1 LGALMRRAGKARAQM
16 LTKVDPVHNASRTSQ
31 DDLVSTP
38 RNPVPGGANAGHFLA
53 GDGARIRFAWW
64 GPTGMN
70 KLGTVCIVVGRA
82 EFIEKYFEAVS
93 DLRRRGFAVA
103 IMDHRGQGG
112 SSRPLADPRKG
123 HVDDFGQYDADLEQ
137 FMAEIVLPDCPAPY
151 YALAH
156 SMGANI
162 LLRATRSRM
171 CWFDRIIL
179 TAPLIELQPSHTTIP
194 ASPRLAEFLTLCGLG
209 TTYVPGGNGVALDAQ
224 RFDGNPLTSDAQR
237 YARTQEVLQAA
248 PELALGSP
256 TIGWYHAASQ
266 SMNLLNSAA
275 FPPSV
280 KVPALIVASGND
292 PVVSLRA
299 IESFTSRLRMGAR
312 VLIPGARHELLQE
325 RNSLREQFW
334 AAFDA
339 YIPGARPSRAEQL
352 IGL

>member
-1 LGALMRRAGKARAQM
+1 M
-16 LTKVDPVHNASRTSQ
+16 LTTAEPMADAEIRS
-31 DDLVSTP
+31 DGLLVSTP
-38 RNPVPGGANAGHFLA
+38 RNPVPGGGAAGHFLA
-53 GDGARIRFAWW
+53 ADGARIRFAWW

-70 KLGTVCIVVGRA
+70 KLGTVCILMGRA
-82 EFIEKYFEAVS
+82 EFIEKYFEVIS

-112 SSRPLADPRKG
+112 SSRPLSNPRKG
-123 HVDDFGQYDADLEQ
+123 HVDDFAQYDADLEQ

-179 TAPLIELQPSHTTIP
+179 TAPLIQLEANHTRVP
-194 ASPRLAEFLTLCGLG
+194 ASPRLAEILTLTGLG
-209 TTYVPGGNGVALDAQ
+209 TMYVPGGDANSWDEEP
-224 RFDGNPLTSDAQR
+224 FDGNPLTSDAQR
-237 YARTQEVLQAA
+237 YARTQEVLRLA

-256 TIGWYHAASQ
+256 TIGWYHAACQ
-266 SMNLLNSAA
+266 SMALLNSEG
-275 FPPSV
+275 FPASV
-280 KVPALIVASGND
+280 KVPSLIVASGND
-292 PVVSLRA
+292 PIVSLRA
-299 IESFTSRLRMGAR
+299 IESFTSRLRMGAH
-312 VLIPGARHELLQE
+312 VLISGARHEVLQE
-325 RNSLREQFW
+325 RNGLRDQFW

-352 IGL
+352 LGL

>member
-1 LGALMRRAGKARAQM
+1 M
-16 LTKVDPVHNASRTSQ
+16 LTFAGPMPMTDRTA
-31 DDLVSTP
+31 DEVLVSTP
-38 RNPVPGGANAGHFLA
+38 RNPVPGGVTAGYFLA
-53 GDGARIRFAWW
+53 NDGARIRFAWW
-64 GPTGMN
+64 GPTGLN
-70 KLGTVCIVVGRA
+70 KLGTVCILMGRA
-82 EFIEKYFEAVS
+82 EFIEKYFEVIS

-112 SSRPLADPRKG
+112 SSRPLANPRKG

-179 TAPLIELQPSHTTIP
+179 TAPLIALDPHHARVVAP
-194 ASPRLAEFLTLCGLG
+194 PRMAEMLTLCGMG
-209 TTYVPGGNGVALDAQ
+209 TMHVPRGNGVAMDEMP
-224 RFDGNPLTSDAQR
+224 FENNPLTSDPQR
-237 YARTQEVLQAA
+237 YARTQEVLRAA
-248 PELALGSP
+248 PELAVGSP
-256 TIGWYHAASQ
+256 TIGWFHAASQ
-266 SMNLLNSAA
+266 AMALLNSEG
-275 FPPSV
+275 FPRSV

-292 PVVSLRA
+292 PIISLRA
-299 IESFTSRLRMGAR
+299 IEGFTSRLRMGAH
-312 VLIPGARHELLQE
+312 VLVPGARHEVLQE
-325 RNSLREQFW
+325 RNGLRDQFW

-352 IGL
+352 LGL

>member
-1 LGALMRRAGKARAQM
+1 M
-16 LTKVDPVHNASRTSQ
+16 LTLVQPTSGT
-31 DDLVSTP
+31 DSYAHGGLVSTP
-38 RNPVPGGANAGHFLA
+38 RNPVPGGATRGHFLA
-53 GDGARIRFAWW
+53 SDGARIRYAWW

-70 KLGTVCIVVGRA
+70 KLGTVCILMGRA
-82 EFIEKYFEAVS
+82 EFIEKYFEVVS

-112 SSRPLADPRKG
+112 SSRPLANPRKG
-123 HVDDFGQYDADLEQ
+123 HVDDFVQYDADLEQ

-179 TAPLIELQPSHTTIP
+179 TAPLIQLEADHTRIP
-194 ASPRLAEFLTLCGLG
+194 ASPRLAEFLTLAGLG
-209 TTYVPGGNGVALDAQ
+209 TMYVPQGNRIALDEQPFA
-224 RFDGNPLTSDAQR
+224 GNPLTSDAQR
-237 YARTQEVLQAA
+237 YARTQEVLRAA

-256 TIGWYHAASQ
+256 TIGWYHAACQ
-266 SMNLLNSAA
+266 SMAQLTSPE

-292 PVVSLRA
+292 PIVSLRA
-299 IESFTSRLRMGAR
+299 IEGFTSRLRMGAH
-312 VLIPGARHELLQE
+312 VLIPGARHEVLQE
-325 RNSLREQFW
+325 RNGLRDQFW

-339 YIPGARPSRAEQL
+339 YIPGARPSRAAQL
-352 IGL
+352 LGL

>member
-1 LGALMRRAGKARAQM
+1 M
-16 LTKVDPVHNASRTSQ
+16 LTRA
-31 DDLVSTP
+31 DLAQAPGQADAGVLVATP
-38 RNPVPGGANAGHFLA
+38 RNPVPGGVTAGHFIA
-53 GDGARIRFAWW
+53 SDGARIRFAWW

-70 KLGTVCIVVGRA
+70 KLGTVCILMGRA
-82 EFIEKYFEAVS
+82 EFIEKYFETVS

-112 SSRPLADPRKG
+112 STRPLANPRKG
-123 HVDDFGQYDADLEQ
+123 HVDDFAQYDADLEQ

-156 SMGANI
+156 SMGGNI

-179 TAPLIELQPSHTTIP
+179 TAPMIALELDRSRIP
-194 ASPRLAEFLTLCGLG
+194 GAARLAEFLTLCGLG
-209 TTYVPGGNGVALDAQ
+209 TTFVPGGGASSWDEEP
-224 RFDGNPLTSDAQR
+224 FEGNPLTSDAQR
-237 YARTQEVLQAA
+237 YARTQEVIRAA

-256 TIGWYHAASQ
+256 TIGWYHAACQ
-266 SMNLLNSAA
+266 SMMLLNSED

-292 PVVSLRA
+292 PIVSLRA
-299 IESFTSRLRMGAR
+299 IEDFTSRLRLGAH
-312 VLIPGARHELLQE
+312 VLVSGARHEVLQE
-325 RNSLREQFW
+325 RNPLREQFW

-339 YIPGARPSRAEQL
+339 YIPGSRPSRAEQL
-352 IGL
+352 LGL

>member
-1 LGALMRRAGKARAQM
+1 M
-16 LTKVDPVHNASRTSQ
+16 LTVAEPMPSTDRVSQ
-31 DDLVSTP
+31 EILVSTP
-38 RNPVPGGANAGHFLA
+38 RNPVPGGGTAGHFLA
-53 GDGARIRFAWW
+53 SDGARIRFAWW
-64 GPTGMN
+64 GPTGLN
-70 KLGTVCIVVGRA
+70 KLGTVCILMGRA
-82 EFIEKYFEAVS
+82 EFIEKYFEVIS

-112 SSRPLADPRKG
+112 SSRPLANPRKG
-123 HVDDFGQYDADLEQ
+123 HVDDFAQYDADLEQ

-179 TAPLIELQPSHTTIP
+179 TAPLIALEPNHTRV
-194 ASPRLAEFLTLCGLG
+194 PRPPRVAEVLTLCGMG
-209 TTYVPGGNGVALDAQ
+209 TMHVPGGNGIALDE
-224 RFDGNPLTSDAQR
+224 RPFEGNPLTSDAQR
-237 YARTQEVLQAA
+237 YARTQEVLRTA

-256 TIGWYHAASQ
+256 TIGWYHAAWQ
-266 SMNLLNSAA
+266 SMSLLNSDP
-275 FPPSV
+275 FPRSV

-292 PVVSLRA
+292 PIVSLRA
-299 IESFTSRLRMGAR
+299 IEGFTSRLRMGAH
-312 VLIPGARHELLQE
+312 VLIPGARHEVLQE
-325 RNSLREQFW
+325 RNGLRDQFW

-352 IGL
+352 LGL